1 MEVITR
7 QNVFSF
13 IQTEETNYQTLPIN
27 VSEGYDWNMAQHIKL
42 SLLYKMSQYET
53 GKTDD
58 KPFKNIIRP
67 ILNLQYRAE
76 GFDVKDIVLFV
87 NSAKEYYKSFLVKKY
102 HEKWARENNIDTFI
116 DDMVESYVDFGG
128 ALIKNINDK
137 KPEVI
142 QLQGLAFCDQTN
154 ILSGPICLKHFY
166 APDQL
171 KEMEKKGWKNI
182 DELIILAQESKDTDQ
197 TRKQIKTPGKYVK
210 VYELHGVLPDWW
222 LDEEKDNG
230 EYTRQMHVVAFYQT
244 RDNKSEAISLY
255 KGKEGESIFK
265 FISRDKIFGRAL
277 GFGGA
282 EELFEPQV
290 WTN

>member
-7 QNVFSF
+7 QGVFNYITS
-13 IQTEETNYQTLPIN
+13 EEANYQTLPIN

-102 HEKWARENNIDTFI
+102 HEKWARENEIDTFI

-137 KPEVI
+137 KPEVVPM
-142 QLQGLAFCDQTN
+142 QRLAFCDQTD
-154 ILSGPICLKHFY
+154 IMSGPICEKHY
-166 APDQL
+166 YSPD
-171 KEMEKKGWKNI
+171 
-182 DELIILAQESKDTDQ
+182 
-197 TRKQIKTPGKYVK
+197 
-210 VYELHGVLPDWW
+210 
-222 LDEEKDNG
+222 
-230 EYTRQMHVVAFYQT
+230 
-244 RDNKSEAISLY
+244 
-255 KGKEGESIFK
+255 
-265 FISRDKIFGRAL
+265 
-277 GFGGA
+277 
-282 EELFEPQV
+282 
-290 WTN
+290 